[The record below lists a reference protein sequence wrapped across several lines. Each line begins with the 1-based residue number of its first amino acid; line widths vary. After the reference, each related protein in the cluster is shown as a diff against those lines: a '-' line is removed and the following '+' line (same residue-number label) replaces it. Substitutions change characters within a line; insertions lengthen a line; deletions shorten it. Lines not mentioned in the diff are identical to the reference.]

1 MVSYSKSNISG
12 ISFLDIEQIKQG
24 NESAIDWF
32 IGVCETT
39 IAKIANQFAI
49 PKTFNHDAL
58 MQAGRI
64 SALNAARCFQAKKG
78 NFAGYIRKAIV
89 NAVYYESRKEKRRIE
104 KRHLAYM
111 SELDLSQ
118 GCLERCVGVDDG
130 GLEEIDRKDAQAVIK
145 LKIDK
150 WRKSLSSRRQKII
163 DLVFYQRMNQTQAAS
178 HIGLTRSR
186 IGQIMH
192 KILEN
197 GKIHLADIAELN

>member
-1 MVSYSKSNISG
+1 MVGYSKSNISG
-12 ISFLDIEQIKQG
+12 VSFLDTEQIKQG

-32 IGVCETT
+32 IEVCETT
-39 IAKIANQFAI
+39 IAKIATQFAI

-78 NFAGYIRKAIV
+78 NFAGYVRKAIV

-104 KRHLAYM
+104 RRHLAYM

-118 GCLERCVGVDDG
+118 GCLERCVGIDDG

-150 WRKSLSSRRQKII
+150 WRKSLSPRKQKII
-163 DLVFYQRMNQTQAAS
+163 DLVFYRGVKQIQAAS
-178 HIGLTRSR
+178 KIGLTRSR
-186 IGQIMH
+186 VGQIMH
-192 KILEN
+192 EILES
-197 GKIHLADIAELN
+197 GKIRLADIAELN